1 MSKQAK
7 VTKGHQHFAWR
18 FYCVIGAVLLLFV
31 ALISRA
37 AYIQVLEPDRLR
49 LEGDMRSLRTKT
61 ETVQRSLITDRNGV
75 ELAVSVPVEA
85 VWVDPKILFEKDG
98 LSMTRRWE
106 ALCEVLD
113 LDFDTVMARME
124 KSKGKRFVYLQRQ
137 LSPAMSSYVKNL
149 KIPGVYLKP
158 ESRRFYP
165 AGEVTAHL
173 IGFTDIDDR
182 GLEGLERSYDQ
193 WLTGTDGKRK
203 VRKDRGGRVIE
214 SIEVLEEAQKPQDLV
229 LSIDQRIQAL
239 AYQELKKATE
249 YHRAT
254 SGSVV
259 VLDVKTGEVL
269 AMVNTPSYNPNNR
282 KGLKNHRTRNRAV
295 TDTFEPGSSV
305 KPLAVISA
313 LDAGAVDSDAVVDT
327 SPGWMRLGGRQ
338 VRDSRNYGEMSLATI
353 LQKSSN
359 VGVSKLALS
368 VPIEQFLGTFYSLGF
383 GSDTG
388 LGLPGESTG
397 VIHERRRWSDFEVAT
412 LSFGYGITVTPLQLA
427 QAYAVLG
434 SGGQMHPL
442 SIIKVDEPLPAKQVL
457 EPQVARDVLTMLH
470 SVTEEGGTGLSARVP
485 GYMVA
490 GKTGTSR
497 KAVAGGYGDDY
508 VASFAGVAPLTD
520 PRLAIAVVVNEPA
533 GDRYYGGDVAA
544 PVFGQVMA
552 GALRMMNIAPDDV
565 GDSRIAAISGGK
577 ADGPAR

>member
-7 VTKGHQHFAWR
+7 ANKGHQHFAWR
-18 FYCVIGAVLLLFV
+18 FYCVLGAVSLLFV
-31 ALISRA
+31 ALLSRA
-37 AYIQVLEPDRLR
+37 AYIQVLDPDRLR
-49 LEGDMRSLRTKT
+49 MEGDNRSLRTKT
-61 ETVQRSLITDRNGV
+61 EIVQRSLITDRNGI

-98 LSMTRRWE
+98 LSMTRRWQ
-106 ALCEVLD
+106 ALCDVLD
-113 LDFDTVMARME
+113 LDFDKVMARMQG
-124 KSKGKRFVYLQRQ
+124 SKGKRFVYLQRQ
-137 LSPAMSSYVKNL
+137 LSPAMSGYVENL
-149 KIPGVYLKP
+149 KIPGVYLKS

-165 AGEVTAHL
+165 TGEVSAHL

-182 GLEGLERSYDQ
+182 GLEGLERSYDE

-214 SIEVLEEAQKPQDLV
+214 SLEVLEQAETPHDLV

-259 VLDVKTGEVL
+259 VLDVRTGEVL

-313 LDAGAVDSDAVVDT
+313 LDAGSVQSDTVVDT
-327 SPGWMRLGGRQ
+327 SPGWMRIGGRQ
-338 VRDSRNYGEMSLATI
+338 VRDSRDYGELDLAGI

-368 VPIEQFLGTFYSLGF
+368 VPVEQLLGTFYSLGF

-388 LGLPGESTG
+388 LGLPGESSG
-397 VIHERRRWSDFEVAT
+397 VIHERRRWSEFEVAT
-412 LSFGYGITVTPLQLA
+412 LSFGYGLTVTTLQLA

-434 SGGQMHPL
+434 SGGLLRPL
-442 SIIKVDEPLPAKQVL
+442 SIIKTDEPLPAKRVL
-457 EPQVARDVLTMLH
+457 DQQVARSVLTMMNA
-470 SVTEEGGTGLSARVP
+470 VTEEGGTGIAAQVAGYRVS
-485 GYMVA
+485 

-508 VASFAGVAPLTD
+508 VASFAGVAPLD
-520 PRLAIAVVVNEPA
+520 NPRLAIVVVVNEPA

-544 PVFGQVMA
+544 PVFGKVMA
-552 GALRMMNIAPDDV
+552 GALRALNISPDAV
-565 GDSRIAAISGGK
+565 GDSRIAVLSGGK
-577 ADGPAR
+577 PDGSAR